1 MIRGG
6 SLLEHFEE
14 DAIRDP
20 EVLSLVEKIDVVPA
34 AELDARGHQAVDV
47 RVVTKDGR
55 EHVRKTDVAPGFPES
70 PLSKEEH
77 LRRFRDCVAFAPTPM
92 SAEKV
97 DGLMAAVAR
106 IEELEDVRRI
116 LPLLTRD

>member
-1 MIRGG
+1 
-6 SLLEHFEE
+6 
-14 DAIRDP
+14 
-20 EVLSLVEKIDVVPA
+20 
-34 AELDARGHQAVDV
+34 
-47 RVVTKDGR
+47 
-55 EHVRKTDVAPGFPES
+55 
-70 PLSKEEH
+70 
-77 LRRFRDCVAFAPTPM
+77 M